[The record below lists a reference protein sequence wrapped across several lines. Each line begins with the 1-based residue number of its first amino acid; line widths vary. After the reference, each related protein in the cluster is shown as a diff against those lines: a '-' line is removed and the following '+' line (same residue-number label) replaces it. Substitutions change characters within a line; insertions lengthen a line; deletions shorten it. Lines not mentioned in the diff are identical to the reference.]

1 MLYRH
6 VVDGQIVDIL
16 VEEDNVDL
24 ESNPTN
30 FNVDP

>member
-1 MLYRH
+1 MLHRH

-24 ESNPTN
+24 ESNLTN